1 MTSGTEPRPLRRD
14 LVSRMLGAALL
25 HRATYEDVEHD
36 TSATRQALL
45 AVVVVALAAGLGGLG
60 FGLGLAGVA
69 VNAVSAVLMWGAAAF
84 VTYWVGTRV
93 FPEPQ
98 TEADW
103 GQLLRTLAFAQSP
116 GVLRVFLAVPGL
128 GPFLWLASIL
138 WQLATM
144 VLAVRVA
151 LDYERLWR
159 AAAVVAVWL
168 VVNLFVSWILFS
180 LTA

>member
-14 LVSRMLGAALL
+14 LIGRMLGAALL
-25 HRATYEDVEHD
+25 HRPTYEDVEHD
-36 TSATRQALL
+36 TSATGQALL
-45 AVVVVALAAGLGGLG
+45 AVVVVALAVALGGIW
-60 FGLGLAGVA
+60 LGLEPAGVA
-69 VNAVSAVLMWGAAAF
+69 WRAVSAVLVWGAAAF

-116 GVLRVFLAVPGL
+116 SVLLLFLAVPAV
-128 GPFLWLASIL
+128 GPFLGLASFF
-138 WQLATM
+138 WQLAT
-144 VLAVRVA
+144 VALAVRVA

-159 AAAVVAVWL
+159 VVAVVVVWF
-168 VVNLFVSWILFS
+168 VVNLVLSGILFS